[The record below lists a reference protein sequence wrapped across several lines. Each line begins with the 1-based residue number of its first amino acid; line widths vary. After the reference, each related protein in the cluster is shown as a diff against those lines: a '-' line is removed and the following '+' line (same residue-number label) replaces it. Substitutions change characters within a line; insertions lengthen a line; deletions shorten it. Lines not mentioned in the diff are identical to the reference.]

1 MARILLTHVPDM
13 LENYYGPRALA
24 EMRKLGEVRLNTSG
38 KVLDA
43 KALADAAK
51 GCEII
56 VSDRQTPGAAE
67 FFPLAVDCCA
77 FLRVAVDIRNIDV
90 EAASREGVLV
100 TRATPGF
107 MASVSE
113 MAIGMMID
121 CARGI
126 TDASVSHPSA
136 GVYCIDVDGGAI
148 NVSGTI
154 DSAAPAP
161 GGTFTAGVLLN
172 TCPAGKEVEVKTY
185 SGGAPTDL
193 PFYLLVN

>member
-1 MARILLTHVPDM
+1 MNRIKSFIPSPAIVIAMIALFA
-13 LENYYGPRALA
+13 ALA
-24 EMRKLGEVRLNTSG
+24 GTSYAALARNSVTTIQVKDRSLLAKDFKSG
-38 KVLDA
+38 QLPRGATGTPGPAGPAGPAGPTGPAGAA
-43 KALADAAK
+43 KAYARVLAGGD
-51 GCEII
+51 
-56 VSDRQTPGAAE
+56 
-67 FFPLAVDCCA
+67 VDDP
-77 FLRVAVDIRNIDV
+77 R
-90 EAASREGVLV
+90 
-100 TRATPGF
+100 
-107 MASVSE
+107 
-113 MAIGMMID
+113 
-121 CARGI
+121 ARGI

>member
-1 MARILLTHVPDM
+1 MNRIKSLIPSPAIVIAMIALFA
-13 LENYYGPRALA
+13 ALA
-24 EMRKLGEVRLNTSG
+24 GTSYAALARNSVTTIQVKDRSLLAKDFKSG
-38 KVLDA
+38 QLPRGATGAPGPAGPAGPAGPTGPAGAA
-43 KALADAAK
+43 KAYARVLAGGD
-51 GCEII
+51 
-56 VSDRQTPGAAE
+56 
-67 FFPLAVDCCA
+67 VDDP
-77 FLRVAVDIRNIDV
+77 R
-90 EAASREGVLV
+90 
-100 TRATPGF
+100 
-107 MASVSE
+107 
-113 MAIGMMID
+113 
-121 CARGI
+121 ARGI

-136 GVYCIDVDGGAI
+136 GVYCIDVEGGAI

>member
-1 MARILLTHVPDM
+1 MRIFLTHVPDM

-43 KALADAAK
+43 KALAEAAK

-56 VSDRQTPGAAE
+56 VSDRQTPGPVE
-67 FFPLAVDCCA
+67 FFPLAPDVCA

-113 MAIGMMID
+113 MTIGTMID
-121 CARGI
+121 LARGI
-126 TDASVSHPSA
+126 TDA
-136 GVYCIDVDGGAI
+136 
-148 NVSGTI
+148 T
-154 DSAAPAP
+154 
-161 GGTFTAGVLLN
+161 T
-172 TCPAGKEVEVKTY
+172 TY
-185 SGGAPTDL
+185 RKGQEAEPRMGRQLHGST
-193 PFYLLVN
+193 V

>member
-1 MARILLTHVPDM
+1 MRIFLTHVPDM

-24 EMRKLGEVRLNTSG
+24 EMRKLGEVRLNQTG

-43 KALADAAK
+43 KSLAQAAK
-51 GCEII
+51 DCEII
-56 VSDRQTPGAAE
+56 VSDRPTPGPPE
-67 FFPLAVDCCA
+67 LFSPWPDWCA
-77 FLRVAVDIRNIDV
+77 FLRAAVDIRNSDV

-126 TDASVSHPSA
+126 TDATISYRKGQEAEPRK
-136 GVYCIDVDGGAI
+136 GIQL
-148 NVSGTI
+148 SGSTVGI
-154 DSAAPAP
+154 M
-161 GGTFTAGVLLN
+161 G
-172 TCPAGKEVEVKTY
+172 Y
-185 SGGAPTDL
+185 
-193 PFYLLVN
+193 